1 MSSTVQAIIDGGF
14 AKSAAAR
21 PESFTSSAELISEVA
36 SALRACFQ
44 VLARENPYIISTTA
58 TATFNGTGWAR
69 PAGCL
74 RVIKIMADAGTIAVP
89 SLAVGAE
96 IAVVPYDDQAVC
108 AGRASLTE
116 LGQVFRS
123 TGQSMDPSAGTLA
136 IVYAQAPVV
145 PTLVS
150 ETIDPLFPTEF
161 DDYLKFDMAAYFA
174 MKDKRSEDEQT
185 FRSNQSALL
194 QQIIDWS
201 RAQTYSIVQR
211 FPLVTAPLTN
221 TDGGRQQPAKGA

>member
-1 MSSTVQAIIDGGF
+1 MSSTVQQIIDGGF

-21 PESFTSSAELISEVA
+21 PESFTSSAELISEVS
-36 SALRACFQ
+36 SALRALFQ
-44 VLARENPYIISTTA
+44 VLARENPYIIA
-58 TATFNGTGWAR
+58 TSATVDFNGTGWAR

-74 RVIKIMADAGTIAVP
+74 RVIKILADAGTLATP
-89 SLAVGAE
+89 TLAVGTE
-96 IAVVPYDDQAVC
+96 IAVVPYEDQRVC

-116 LGQVFRS
+116 LGQVFRP
-123 TGQSMDPSAGTLA
+123 TGQSMDPSAGTVT
-136 IVYAQAPVV
+136 IVYAQAPAV

-201 RAQTYSIVQR
+201 RAQTYSVVQR
-211 FPLVTAPLTN
+211 FTMVTPPLTN